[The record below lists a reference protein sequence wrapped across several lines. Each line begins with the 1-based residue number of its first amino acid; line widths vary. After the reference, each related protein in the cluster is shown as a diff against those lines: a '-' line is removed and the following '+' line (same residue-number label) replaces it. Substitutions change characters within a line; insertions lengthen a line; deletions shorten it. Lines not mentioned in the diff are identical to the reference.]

1 MCNLSK
7 LEVFAGYSG
16 YIKLPSVL
24 LACQKLAVLKL
35 EGRILV
41 NVLPTVC
48 LPSLKTLHFYH
59 LMLLKDESILK
70 ILSSCPLLSDLRL
83 EYHIMSKLHFVMPSL
98 QKLTIVTNS
107 GTEHSPILLDD
118 YIQSLE
124 ISTPSLKYLNVEDFG
139 STFYVRVRI
148 RSPSNFED
156 TSIYRRIVQLK
167 LSMYRGVFEE
177 LLIYLLE
184 RSINLSVLKININK
198 LTTLDCWKP
207 PSSVP
212 RCLLS
217 SLQTLKWREYTG
229 TCAEKEM
236 VSYLLKHAL
245 CLKTAKIF
253 AESSGLFEKQPK
265 MDDLFSMP
273 RGSTTCMLVF
283 D

>member
-24 LACQKLAVLKL
+24 FACQKLAVLKL

-148 RSPSNFED
+148 RSPSNFEV
-156 TSIYRRIVQLK
+156 S
-167 LSMYRGVFEE
+167 FF
-177 LLIYLLE
+177 
-184 RSINLSVLKININK
+184 VLYW
-198 LTTLDCWKP
+198 CWDI
-207 PSSVP
+207 
-212 RCLLS
+212 
-217 SLQTLKWREYTG
+217 T
-229 TCAEKEM
+229 
-236 VSYLLKHAL
+236 
-245 CLKTAKIF
+245 
-253 AESSGLFEKQPK
+253 
-265 MDDLFSMP
+265 
-273 RGSTTCMLVF
+273 
-283 D
+283 

>member
-24 LACQKLAVLKL
+24 FACQKLAVLKL

-184 RSINLSVLKININK
+184 RSINLSVLKINVNLFLQKNVSIFSFS
-198 LTTLDCWKP
+198 T
-207 PSSVP
+207 
-212 RCLLS
+212 LLS
-217 SLQTLKWREYTG
+217 YDVIHTLTLF
-229 TCAEKEM
+229 
-236 VSYLLKHAL
+236 LLW
-245 CLKTAKIF
+245 
-253 AESSGLFEKQPK
+253 S
-265 MDDLFSMP
+265 
-273 RGSTTCMLVF
+273 
-283 D
+283 